1 LYLARIS
8 SRALY
13 LERETRCAFHAIR
26 FAHLNAHSRIRL
38 ETAML
43 IKPTL
48 IANSEQRFKK
58 ADFSPDK
65 LDRKLGDGPVK
76 LTVQQ
81 KQMRQ
86 RQLLAQTGDVL
97 AAQVGLERIINGNDL
112 DSINYLAKGT
122 AISRSVCR
130 IQLKDARSNLLGYAT
145 GFMIGPGVLITNNH
159 VFGKPADATTSLA
172 DFDYELD
179 VGGMEREPVRFA
191 FEPEKLFYTNIK
203 LDYSVVAVAPV
214 SQGDARNLSDWGWL
228 PLSGETGKS
237 NPGEYLTI
245 IQHPGGQTKQICV
258 RDNKL
263 LQFEGDFVWYMT
275 DTSAGSSGAP
285 AFNRFWQVIALH
297 HMGVPEKNSKGNILT
312 KDGKIWDSTMDETL
326 IKWKANEG
334 VRVSAIVADLKM
346 AVGSHPLVKP
356 VLDQPTLPA
365 PPNAS
370 ENIRVSSGKV
380 PVSVPTYGTEPWIE
394 QSGDVT
400 SLVVPIRIPMGLV
413 RKDPPAIPASAA
425 KPVAP
430 PASPADSPI
439 GGPRIGAFTGMLT
452 EAVHIDQTT
461 LGSRPGYKAN
471 FIGNG
476 KLSVPLPKI
485 PASLKSKI
493 APLKSNAAQS
503 ELKYFN
509 YSVVMNKERKLAFF
523 SCVNIDG
530 GQQQDVG
537 KREGDSW
544 LRDPRIK
551 DEFQIGNE
559 FYGKQSKFE
568 ADRSANPFDRGHLVR
583 RLDATWG
590 GTVAEAKAHGDDSFH
605 FTNCSPQFFSFNQ
618 GKQLWAG
625 LEDYTRDVL
634 LKGKDRGIVMNG
646 PVFDGPDANDADL
659 PDPAGPSRKDLTF
672 GGVSIPKYFWKIL
685 VTGDGGVLKVA
696 AFLMSQRNLVM
707 DIDRIKGADVL
718 EKMSEEDVSVFQISM
733 DDLTKL
739 TKLDFGKLADA
750 DSHEATSIGPRL
762 IETYNDIRI

>member
-1 LYLARIS
+1 
-8 SRALY
+8 
-13 LERETRCAFHAIR
+13 
-26 FAHLNAHSRIRL
+26 L
-38 ETAML
+38 ETVML
-43 IKPTL
+43 IKPSL
-48 IANSEQRFKK
+48 ITNSEQRFKK
-58 ADFSPDK
+58 ADFSVDN
-65 LDRKLGDGPVK
+65 LNRKLGDGPIQM
-76 LTVQQ
+76 TPQQ

-86 RQLLAQTGDVL
+86 RQLLAQTEDVL

-122 AISRSVCR
+122 LASRSVCR

-145 GFMIGPGVLITNNH
+145 GFMIAPGVLLTNNH

-179 VGGMEREPVRFA
+179 VAGMERDPVRFA
-191 FEPEKLFYTNIK
+191 FQPDKLFYTNDK

-214 SQGDARNLSDWGWL
+214 SQVGGRNLSDWGWL
-228 PLSGETGKS
+228 PLSGEPGKADL
-237 NPGEYLTI
+237 GEYLTI
-245 IQHPGGQTKQICV
+245 IQHPGGQPKQICV

-263 LQFEGDFVWYMT
+263 LKFVGDFVWYMT
-275 DTSAGSSGAP
+275 DTSAGSSGSP

-297 HMGVPEKNSKGNILT
+297 HMGVPEKDSKGNILT
-312 KDGKIWDSTMDETL
+312 KDGKIWDSSMDETS
-326 IKWKANEG
+326 IKWIANEG
-334 VRVSAIVADLKM
+334 IRVSTIVADLKL
-346 AVGSHPLVKP
+346 AVGSHPLVKL

-365 PPNAS
+365 PPTAS
-370 ENIRVSSGKV
+370 EAIKV
-380 PVSVPTYGTEPWIE
+380 PYGNAPVTAATYGTDPWIE
-394 QSGDVT
+394 QSGGVT
-400 SLVVPIRIPMGLV
+400 SLVVPFRVPIALV
-413 RKDPPAIPASAA
+413 QRDRPAIQTPEA
-425 KPVAP
+425 KPTVP
-430 PASPADSPI
+430 PASPA
-439 GGPRIGAFTGMLT
+439 GAPRIGTATGMLT

-461 LGSRPGYKAN
+461 LGTRPGYKAN
-471 FIGNG
+471 FIGSG

-485 PASLKSKI
+485 PASLKSRI
-493 APLKSNAAQS
+493 APLKTNAAQS

-544 LRDPRIK
+544 LRDPRIE

-559 FYGKQSKFE
+559 FYGKQSTFE
-568 ADRSANPFDRGHLVR
+568 ADRTANPFDRGHLVR

-590 GTVAEAKAHGDDSFH
+590 STVAEAKEHGDDSFH

-634 LKGKDRGIVMNG
+634 LKGKDKGIVMNG

-659 PDPAGPSRKDLTF
+659 PDPSGPSHQDPTF
-672 GGVSIPKYFWKIL
+672 GDISIPKYFWKIL
-685 VTGDGGVLKVA
+685 ITKGDDGLKAA
-696 AFLMSQRNLVM
+696 AFLMSQRNLIM
-707 DIDRIKGADVL
+707 DIERIKEADIL
-718 EKMSEEDVSVFQISM
+718 EKFSEEDVTVFQISM
-733 DDLTKL
+733 ADLTKL

-762 IETYNDIRI
+762 IETVNDIRL